1 MDDMMKVAEV
11 AAVLKVSP
19 GTVVKIFAK
28 MPGVKNLGTEGSL
41 NKRRRRLLRIPRPL
55 VERYVGHPI
64 TVSAPKPKPR
74 KTSKDG
80 LWIVEASHNLAKAVN
95 ENAGDNAREIFE
107 TIASNARTLTFVP
120 EEEWSEVEFI
130 RAEEWQ

>member
-1 MDDMMKVAEV
+1 MDDMMTVAEV

-64 TVSAPKPKPR
+64 TVPAASPKRQKYWEHHAAR
-74 KTSKDG
+74 S
-80 LWIVEASHNLAKAVN
+80 LAKSMKA
-95 ENAGDNAREIFE
+95 NAEDPRDRELYQAIQSHARM
-107 TIASNARTLTFVP
+107 LTFVD
-120 EEEWSEVEFI
+120 EGEWDQLSTQFNFPAGEDE
-130 RAEEWQ
+130 